1 MIKIVYNRDG
11 LKFDLSVK
19 AIDWL
24 NEKGLPVLA
33 NGCTM
38 VEGGYLAE
46 IPRHHPLLVKCVET
60 LGQEANEP
68 YVSDLS
74 IREIGGTQYEIWS
87 DHYGVETVYTP
98 EDFTWVEVSDENL

>member
-1 MIKIVYNRDG
+1 MKVVYNKNQLR
-11 LKFDLSVK
+11 FDLSVK

-24 NEKGLPVLA
+24 NQQGLPAL

-38 VEGGYLAE
+38 FKDGFLVE

-74 IREIGGTQYEIWS
+74 IREVEGTKYVIWS
-87 DHYGVETVYTP
+87 DNGEERVITP
-98 EDFTWVEVSDENL
+98 QDFTWVEVNDENL

>member
-1 MIKIVYNRDG
+1 MKVVYNKNKLR
-11 LKFDLSVK
+11 FDLSVK

-24 NEKGLPVLA
+24 NKQGLPVL
-33 NGCTM
+33 NGGTM
-38 VEGGYLAE
+38 FKDGYLVE

-74 IREIGGTQYEIWS
+74 IREIEGTKYMIWS
-87 DHYGVETVYTP
+87 DNGNEAVYTP
-98 EDFTWVEVSDENL
+98 QDFTWVEVSDENL